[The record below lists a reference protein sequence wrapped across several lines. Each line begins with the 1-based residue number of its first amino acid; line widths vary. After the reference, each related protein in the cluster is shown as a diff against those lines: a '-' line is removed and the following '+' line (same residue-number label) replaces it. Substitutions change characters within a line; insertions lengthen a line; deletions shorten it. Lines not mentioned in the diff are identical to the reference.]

1 MTRTGPARILILGGG
16 FGGVYTAL
24 TLGKLLKAELDRGL
38 VELGLVNRD
47 NYIVFQPMLPEVISG
62 SIGIIDTIT
71 PIRRLCPRTNLYT
84 RMIEGIDLKRRR
96 VTAAA
101 GFGSQQ
107 LYMEYDHLVIALGN
121 VTSFAGQPGLAEHAL
136 PFKYLG
142 DALALR
148 NHAIHVLEEA
158 DIERDPEI
166 RRSLLT
172 FVVAGGGFSGV
183 EAVAELNDFVRAA
196 AKSFRNVMPEEI
208 KVILL
213 HAGPLIL
220 PELPE
225 SLAGFAQ
232 RLLMKRGVEIRLNT
246 RLYGA
251 TGDAALLEGGARIAT
266 RTLVSTVPSGPNP
279 LVAMLPCRK
288 ERGRMVTDAHLE
300 LPDDAGVWAV
310 GDCALIID
318 SQTGQPSPPTAQHA
332 IREARCVAD
341 NIVASLRE
349 TPKRT
354 FAFKALGKMGALGHR
369 SAVAE
374 VFGVK
379 LSGLLAWWLWR
390 TIYLMKLPGL
400 DRKIRVAVDWTLDL
414 LLPGDIVQLRT
425 ERSVGIRRE
434 HFEAG
439 EVIFQEGGHGEW
451 LYVIVDGLVDV
462 VKQVAGQGEA
472 PLRRLGPGDCFGEI
486 ALLGDHIRTATTRS
500 VTAANLL
507 AVDRD
512 AFHALFSTLPPLRD
526 FFERLI
532 EERMMT
538 RPPTGARPTED
549 RPATQASL
557 A

>member
-341 NIVASLRE
+341 NIVASLRG

>member
-462 VKQVAGQGEA
+462 AKQVAGQGEA

>member
-1 MTRTGPARILILGGG
+1 G

-24 TLGKLLKAELDRGL
+24 SLEKLLGREIDRGE
-38 VELGLVNRD
+38 VELGLVSRD

-62 SIGIIDTIT
+62 SIGILDTIT

-84 RMIEGIDLKRRR
+84 RAIESIDTKRRR

-107 LYMEYDHLVIALGN
+107 LALPYDHLVIALGN
-121 VTSFAGQPGLAEHAL
+121 VTSFAGQPGLPEHAL

-142 DALALR
+142 DALVLR

-158 DIERDPEI
+158 DIERDAEM

-196 AKSFRNVMPEEI
+196 ARSFRNLAPEEI
-208 KVILL
+208 KVVLL
-213 HAGPLIL
+213 HAGDLIL
-220 PELPE
+220 PELPA
-225 SLAGFAQ
+225 SLASFAQ
-232 RLLMKRGVEIRLNT
+232 RLLAKRGVEIRLNA
-246 RLYGA
+246 RLAGA
-251 TGDAALLEGGARIAT
+251 TGDAALLEGGGRIPT

-279 LVAMLPCRK
+279 LVSALPCRK
-288 ERGRMVTDAHLE
+288 ERGRLVTDEHLQV
-300 LPDDAGVWAV
+300 PDHPGLWAV

-318 SQTGQPSPPTAQHA
+318 HQTGRPSPPTAQHA
-332 IREARCVAD
+332 VREARCVAH
-341 NIVASLRE
+341 NIAATLRGAAR
-349 TPKRT
+349 RT

-379 LSGLLAWWLWR
+379 VSGFLAWWLWR
-390 TIYLMKLPGL
+390 TVYLMKLPGL

-414 LLPGDIVQLRT
+414 LLPPDIVQLRT

-434 HFEAG
+434 HFEPG
-439 EVIFQEGGHGEW
+439 EVICEEGGHGDW
-451 LYVIVDGLVDV
+451 LYIVVDGEVDV
-462 VKQVAGQGEA
+462 VKRLPGRGEVA
-472 PLRRLGPGDCFGEI
+472 LRRLGRGDCFGEI
-486 ALLGDHIRTATTRS
+486 ALLGDHVRTATARS
-500 VTAANLL
+500 ATAVNVL

-512 AFHALFSTLPPLRD
+512 AFQALFSSLPPLRN

-532 EERMMT
+532 EERMM
-538 RPPTGARPTED
+538 PGSPGGQAAPGD
-549 RPATQASL
+549 RTPAPAS
-557 A
+557 AV